1 MERIA
6 SLTISWSSAMM
17 ILAEELAEEEAL
29 LGLCGVVVS
38 FAFLC

>member
-17 ILAEELAEEEAL
+17 ILAQEEAL